1 MEEIKARLFKSQEQK
16 SGQKYLRKSRKRKI
30 FQHKIGDDLIQ
41 KHSYIDA
48 NQESTRCE
56 NRHNI
61 LPLFGKLEGPLTFSP
76 HLSYTMKHNHTSQK
90 ATMVRRWEMDG

>member
-48 NQESTRCE
+48 N
-56 NRHNI
+56 
-61 LPLFGKLEGPLTFSP
+61 
-76 HLSYTMKHNHTSQK
+76 
-90 ATMVRRWEMDG
+90 